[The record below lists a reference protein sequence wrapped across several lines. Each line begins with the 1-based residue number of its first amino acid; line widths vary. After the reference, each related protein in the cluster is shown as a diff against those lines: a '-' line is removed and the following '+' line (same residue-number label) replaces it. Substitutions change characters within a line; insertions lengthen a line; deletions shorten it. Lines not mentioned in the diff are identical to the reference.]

1 MAWLVNTRT
10 GRRTRSYMCGSRYLG
25 LENRWLLTAAP
36 NTTQRMNAA
45 RPCFRDVQLMET
57 CYTKERSRSE
67 RADSNKRK
75 GCLVQRNAGQ
85 CVLELTGLSPWKT
98 GIDMGF

>member
-10 GRRTRSYMCGSRYLG
+10 GRGARSYMCGSRYLG

-45 RPCFRDVQLMET
+45 RPCFRGVQLMKT
-57 CYTKERSRSE
+57 CCTKERSRSE
-67 RADSNKRK
+67 RVDSNKRK
-75 GCLVQRNAGQ
+75 DCLVQRNAGQ
-85 CVLELTGLSPWKT
+85 CVLELTSLSPLED
-98 GIDMGF
+98 GD